1 MVTLRH
7 TVLLAPVPRAW
18 FTDALAVTLD
28 LTEATRAEPGGRVVL
43 PDGRPVPDVR
53 LAEGRHL
60 RRGAVYEADGG
71 DDGPVEAA
79 AGQETA
85 PEERIRV
92 TVAEWDRSRA
102 LRLDIASTGAEG
114 EITARCALRGPD
126 RPRDADVTGRAH
138 LEGVWAPLSR
148 FEGRARLQLDDWWA
162 ATDTGR
168 VPRTAPLRVRLR
180 CGIARADLRVTPA
193 PAPADGHWQVTV
205 TVRIR
210 GRYLFRPV
218 AALVLLF
225 TRPHLRRALAEGLT
239 DTAAHWNKEVPRL
252 TGLTADALRRE
263 LVAGLQ
269 DGDGNGDGG
278 RSA

>member
-18 FTDALAVTLD
+18 ATGALAVTLD

-60 RRGAVYEADGG
+60 RRGAVYETDGG
-71 DDGPVEAA
+71 DGPVEAA
-79 AGQETA
+79 GQGTA
-85 PEERIRV
+85 PQERIRV
-92 TVAEWDRSRA
+92 SVAEWDRRRA

-114 EITARCALRGPD
+114 EITAQCALRGPD
-126 RPRDADVTGRAH
+126 RPRDVEITGRAR

-148 FEGRARLQLDDWWA
+148 FEGRARLQPDDWWA

-193 PAPADGHWQVTV
+193 PAPADGPWQVTV

-210 GRYLFRPV
+210 GRHLFRPV
-218 AALVLLF
+218 AALVLLL
-225 TRPHLRRALAEGLT
+225 TRPHLRRALADGLT
-239 DTAAHWNKEVPRL
+239 DTAARWNEEVPRL
-252 TGLTADALRRE
+252 TGLTADDLRRE
-263 LVAGLQ
+263 LVAGLR
-269 DGDGNGDGG
+269 DGDGDGDG
-278 RSA
+278 AP

>member
-1 MVTLRH
+1 CRTARRPSPPFPYTTLFRS
-7 TVLLAPVPRAW
+7 
-18 FTDALAVTLD
+18 
-28 LTEATRAEPGGRVVL
+28 EPGGRVVL

-71 DDGPVEAA
+71 DDGSVEAA

-92 TVAEWDRSRA
+92 TVAEWDRRRA

-193 PAPADGHWQVTV
+193 PAPADGHW
-205 TVRIR
+205 
-210 GRYLFRPV
+210 
-218 AALVLLF
+218 
-225 TRPHLRRALAEGLT
+225 
-239 DTAAHWNKEVPRL
+239 
-252 TGLTADALRRE
+252 
-263 LVAGLQ
+263 
-269 DGDGNGDGG
+269 
-278 RSA
+278 